1 METLTK
7 PAPPQETV
15 RAGRPL
21 VIAAVRAIPV
31 ALPLSKP
38 VRMSGVTIG
47 HAYNLVVRVETKG
60 GDVGWGEAASA
71 PTMTGETLSGM
82 VAAVEGVLAPA
93 LVGEDAR
100 FLPTLIS
107 RMQHAI
113 YANTGPRAA
122 IEMALLD
129 LAGRANGVSFADLLG
144 GARRKS
150 VSPMWLIGNATAAD
164 DLAEAQAKYREGF
177 RFFKLKIGVKAPDDD
192 IQATLMLDK
201 SLPSDSILCADAN
214 MGLTRESARRYL
226 SGIAGSRMLYVEQPL
241 PHADLE
247 GLAMLAG
254 ATRIPICSDEGIHS
268 IADIEANGRHGA
280 RGVSLK
286 FIKLGGVTE
295 MMRAAQLCDR
305 LGMAVNVAGKIAES
319 GIGSA
324 ANIQFSSAIREASW
338 GVSLTHVYLDA
349 DIVRDRLEIVD
360 GRMAVP
366 AGAGLG
372 LEVMED
378 RLRAVT
384 MKNWSTV

>member
-1 METLTK
+1 MEVLTK
-7 PAPPQETV
+7 PAPPQEAV

-21 VIAAVRAIPV
+21 VIKAIHAIPV

-38 VRMSGVTIG
+38 VKMSGVTIG
-47 HAYNLVVRVETKG
+47 HAYNLVVRVETLG

-93 LVGEDAR
+93 IVGEDAR
-100 FLPTLIS
+100 FLPVLVGK
-107 RMQHAI
+107 MQRAI

-129 LAGRANGVSFADLLG
+129 LAGRANRISFADLLG
-144 GARRKS
+144 GAQRKS

-177 RFFKLKIGVKAPDDD
+177 RFFKLKIGAKTTDDD
-192 IQATLMLDK
+192 IQTTLVLDK
-201 SLPSDSILCADAN
+201 VLPSDSILCADAN
-214 MGLTRESARRYL
+214 MGLTRDNARRYL
-226 SGIAGSRMLYVEQPL
+226 DGIAGSRVLYVEQPL

-247 GLAMLAG
+247 GLAMLAS

-268 IADIEANGRHGA
+268 IADIEANSRHGA

-286 FIKLGGVTE
+286 FIKLGGVTD
-295 MMRAAQLCDR
+295 MMRAVQMCDR
-305 LGMAVNVAGKIAES
+305 LGMAVNVAGKVAES

-324 ANIQFSSAIREASW
+324 ANIQFSSAIREANW
-338 GVSLTHVYLDA
+338 GVSLTHIYLEA
-349 DIVRDRLEIVD
+349 DIVRTRLSIVD
-360 GRMAVP
+360 GCIAVP
-366 AGAGLG
+366 SGAGLG
-372 LEVMED
+372 VEVMED

-384 MKNWSTV
+384 MKNWSAV